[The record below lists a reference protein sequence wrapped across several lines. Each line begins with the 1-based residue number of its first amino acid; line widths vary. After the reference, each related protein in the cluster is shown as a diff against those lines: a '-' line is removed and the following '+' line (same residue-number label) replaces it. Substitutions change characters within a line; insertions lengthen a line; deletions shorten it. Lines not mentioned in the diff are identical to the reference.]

1 MTSEESKPFEIKD
14 SITVE
19 GITEDYV
26 WYHAK
31 ILSAKMSQWDHD
43 FQKLVKVMES
53 RHKEHLIMLQ
63 DALHENRILKRR
75 LKEKEDG
82 KAE

>member
-1 MTSEESKPFEIKD
+1 MTPEESKPFEIKD

-31 ILSAKMSQWDHD
+31 LLQSKMSQWDHD

-53 RHKEHLIMLQ
+53 RHQEHLRML
-63 DALHENRILKRR
+63 DAALNENRILKRQ
-75 LKEKEDG
+75 LKEKE
-82 KAE
+82 E

>member
-63 DALHENRILKRR
+63 DALHENRILKRQ
-75 LKEKEDG
+75 LKEKE
-82 KAE
+82 E

>member
-1 MTSEESKPFEIKD
+1 MTPEESKPFEIKD

-63 DALHENRILKRR
+63 DALHENRILKRQ
-75 LKEKEDG
+75 LKEKE
-82 KAE
+82 E